1 MEFLQILQSILRLD
15 GVKSGF
21 ACPLASLQPLAF
33 SVDVFR
39 LKGYSDLLL
48 KVKLR
53 CPDWLLWVNTTC
65 QQRVELIKRQLEN
78 TVHTSVY

>member
-21 ACPLASLQPLAF
+21 ACPLASLEALAF

-39 LKGYSDLLL
+39 LKYHSDSLLRA
-48 KVKLR
+48 KLR
-53 CPDWLLWVNTTC
+53 CPEWLLRLSTTC
-65 QQRVELIKRQLEN
+65 PQKVELIKI
-78 TVHTSVY
+78 